1 MIEVRGLT
9 KEYGKVRAVDDL
21 TFDVSPGIVTG
32 FLGPNGAGKSTTMRM
47 ILGLDTPTSG
57 TVTIGGVNYRNLKKP
72 LIHVGALLDAKAV
85 HPNRSAR
92 NHLLWLAQSND
103 IPSSRVDE
111 VLALVGLTSVAKKK
125 AGGFSLGM
133 GQRLG
138 LAAALL
144 GDPEVI
150 ILDEPVNG
158 LDPEGI
164 RWVRDFLRRLAAEGR
179 TILVSSHLLAEMAQ
193 TADHLV
199 VIGRGK
205 LVASCSTAEFIQA
218 HSRNITLVKPAAP
231 QLAAALNA
239 EGFQVTENN
248 GALEVNASPE
258 RVGKLAFEA
267 GVALQLLTQQQASL
281 EDAFMEMTSGAVQY
295 GSKD

>member
-57 TVTIGGVNYRNLKKP
+57 TATIGGVNYRNLKKP